1 VGATARDRGLHFM
14 TPAAASLLALLAA
27 IALSCTSRINVGLLA
42 IALAWVVGVYAGRVE
57 LVTTGFPS
65 QLFLT
70 LAGVTLLFA
79 LAEVNGTLTRVA
91 MAALRLARGRVA
103 LVPWVFFLIAC
114 AISSVGPGAVA
125 SVALVV
131 PMAMAVGARAGM
143 SPFLTALM
151 VANGANAGNLS
162 PFSSVGIIANN
173 KMAEIGLGGHATKVW
188 AANFLAHVLV
198 GMAAYVALGG
208 YRPRGAGDDGVTDPG
223 TAAAG
228 TAAASASAEPGVPP
242 AGHWITIA
250 VVAIWIFGIVVFT
263 LPLGPS
269 AFAAAVILIV
279 LRAADE
285 TAAIKRMPW
294 NAILMVAGMSV
305 LVAVLEATG
314 GMALFT
320 TLLARLATA
329 GTLHGV
335 MAFVTG
341 LISTYSST
349 SGVVLPTFLPTI
361 PGLVSQ
367 VGGGDPLTVAL
378 SINVGA
384 SIVDVSPLST
394 LGALSIAAVVDPR
407 QAPDLFRKL
416 MIWGLSMVI
425 VGFVLCQ
432 LLMGAFARL

>member
-1 VGATARDRGLHFM
+1 MCPCTHPFM

-42 IALAWVVGVYAGRVE
+42 IALAWLVGVYAGRVE
-57 LVTTGFPS
+57 LVTAGFPS

-70 LAGVTLLFA
+70 LTGVTLLFA

-91 MAALRLARGRVA
+91 MAALRLTRGHVA
-103 LVPWVFFLIAC
+103 LVPWMFFLIAC

-131 PMAMAVGARAGM
+131 PMAMAVGARAGL

-162 PFSSVGIIANN
+162 PFSAVGIIANT
-173 KMAEIGLGGHATKVW
+173 KMAGIGLGGHEAKVW

-198 GMAAYVALGG
+198 GIAAFLALGG
-208 YRPRGAGDDGVTDPG
+208 MRPRGEV
-223 TAAAG
+223 
-228 TAAASASAEPGVPP
+228 SASAESGGMDPGASPAR

-250 VVAIWIFGIVVFT
+250 IVSVWIVGIVGFS

-269 AFAAAVILIV
+269 AFAAAVVLIV
-279 LRAADE
+279 LRTADE
-285 TAAIKRMPW
+285 TAALKRMPW

-305 LVAVLEATG
+305 LVSVLEATG

-320 TLLARLATA
+320 TLLARLATP

-361 PGLVSQ
+361 PGLVKQ
-367 VGGGDPLTVAL
+367 VGGGDPLTIAL

-394 LGALSIAAVVDPR
+394 LGALCIAAVVDPR

-416 MIWGLSMVI
+416 MIWGLSMI
-425 VGFVLCQ
+425 LIGFALCQ
-432 LLMGAFARL
+432 ALMGPFARL

>member
-1 VGATARDRGLHFM
+1 M
-14 TPAAASLLALLAA
+14 TPAAASLVALLAA

-42 IALAWVVGVYAGRVE
+42 VALAWLVGMYAGRVE
-57 LVTTGFPS
+57 LVTAGFPA
-65 QLFLT
+65 QLFIT

-91 MAALRLARGRVA
+91 LAALRLARGRVA

-114 AISSVGPGAVA
+114 AIATVGPGSIA

-131 PMAMAVGARAGM
+131 PMAMAVGARAGI

-151 VANGANAGNLS
+151 VTNGANAGNLS
-162 PFSSVGIIANN
+162 PFSAVGIIANT
-173 KMAEIGLGGHATKVW
+173 KMAAIGLGGTEWKVW
-188 AANFLAHVLV
+188 AANFFAHLLV
-198 GMAAYVALGG
+198 GIAAYLMLGG
-208 YRPRGAGDDGVTDPG
+208 PRLRGAAADAESDAGSESDASLRWEPSHWL
-223 TAAAG
+223 TAAIVG
-228 TAAASASAEPGVPP
+228 L
-242 AGHWITIA
+242 WI
-250 VVAIWIFGIVVFT
+250 VGIVVFS

-269 AFAAAVILIV
+269 AFAASVLLV
-279 LRAADE
+279 MLRAADE
-285 TAAIKRMPW
+285 SAAIKRMPW
-294 NAILMVAGMSV
+294 NAVLMVVGMSV
-305 LVAVLEATG
+305 LVSVLEATG
-314 GMALFT
+314 GMGLFT
-320 TLLARLATA
+320 TLLAKLATA

-361 PGLVSQ
+361 PGLIAK

-394 LGALSIAAVVDPR
+394 LGALAIAAVVDPR
-407 QAPDLFRKL
+407 QTHDLFRKL
-416 MIWGLSMVI
+416 MIWGLSMI
-425 VGFVLCQ
+425 VVGSVLCQ
-432 LLMGAFARL
+432 LFMGTFARL

>member
-1 VGATARDRGLHFM
+1 MPGGRLGAIVYVPLM
-14 TPAAASLLALLAA
+14 TPAAVSLLALLAA

-42 IALAWVVGVYAGRVE
+42 VALAWLVGIYAGRVE
-57 LVTTGFPS
+57 LVTTGFPA

-70 LAGVTLLFA
+70 LAGVTLLFS
-79 LAEVNGTLTRVA
+79 LAEVNGTLHRVA
-91 MAALRLARGRVA
+91 MAALGLARGRVA
-103 LVPWVFFLIAC
+103 LLPWMFFLIAC
-114 AISSVGPGAVA
+114 GLSTVGPGAVA

-162 PFSSVGIIANN
+162 PFSSVGIIANT
-173 KMAEIGLGGHATKVW
+173 KMREIGLGGVEWKVW
-188 AANFLAHVLV
+188 AANFVVHLLV
-198 GMAAYVALGG
+198 AVVAYVALGG
-208 YRPRGAGDDGVTDPG
+208 LKLGKTSAQGDTREPAAAAAA
-223 TAAAG
+223 TAANEA
-228 TAAASASAEPGVPP
+228 TQTV
-242 AGHWITIA
+242 HWITIA
-250 VVAIWIFGIVVFT
+250 IVTLWIAGIVIFS

-269 AFAAAVILIV
+269 AFAAGVLLIV
-279 LRAADE
+279 MRVADE
-285 TAAIKRMPW
+285 GAAIKKMPW
-294 NAILMVAGMSV
+294 SAILMVTGMSV

-314 GMALFT
+314 GMVLFT
-320 TLLARLATA
+320 TLLAKLATA

-349 SGVVLPTFLPTI
+349 SGVVLPTFLPTV
-361 PGLVSQ
+361 PRLVSE

-384 SIVDVSPLST
+384 SLVDVSPLST

-407 QAPDLFRKL
+407 QTQPLFRQL
-416 MIWGLSMVI
+416 MIWGLSMTL
-425 VGFVLCQ
+425 VGALICQ
-432 LLMGAFARL
+432 LLMGTFARL

>member
-1 VGATARDRGLHFM
+1 M

-42 IALAWVVGVYAGRVE
+42 IALAWLVGVYAGRVE
-57 LVTTGFPS
+57 LVTAGFPS

-70 LAGVTLLFA
+70 LTGVTLLFA

-91 MAALRLARGRVA
+91 MAALRLTRGRVA

-114 AISSVGPGAVA
+114 TISSVGPGAVA
-125 SVALVV
+125 SVALVA
-131 PMAMAVGARAGM
+131 PMAMAVGARAGL

-162 PFSSVGIIANN
+162 PFSAVGIIANT
-173 KMAEIGLGGHATKVW
+173 KMAGIGLGGHEAKVW

-198 GMAAYVALGG
+198 GIAAFVALQGR
-208 YRPRGAGDDGVTDPG
+208 RPRGEARTSPDRGGTDSDTSPAP
-223 TAAAG
+223 AAAG
-228 TAAASASAEPGVPP
+228 D
-242 AGHWITIA
+242 WITIA
-250 VVAIWIFGIVVFT
+250 VISAWIVGIVGFS

-269 AFAAAVILIV
+269 AFAAAVVLIV

-285 TAAIKRMPW
+285 TAALKRMPW

-305 LVAVLEATG
+305 LVSVLEATG
-314 GMALFT
+314 GMTLFT
-320 TLLARLATA
+320 ALLAKLATA

-335 MAFVTG
+335 MACVTG

-361 PGLVSQ
+361 PGLVKQ
-367 VGGGDPLTVAL
+367 VGGGDPLTIAL

-394 LGALSIAAVVDPR
+394 LGALCIAAVVDPR

-416 MIWGLSMVI
+416 MIWGLSMVL
-425 VGFVLCQ
+425 VGFALCQ
-432 LLMGAFARL
+432 ALMGPFARL

>member
-1 VGATARDRGLHFM
+1 M
-14 TPAAASLLALLAA
+14 TPAAASLLALLVA

-42 IALAWVVGVYAGRVE
+42 IALAWLVGVYAGRVD
-57 LVTTGFPS
+57 LVTSGFPS

-79 LAEVNGTLTRVA
+79 LAEVNGTLTRLA
-91 MAALRLARGRVA
+91 MGALRLTGGHVV
-103 LVPWVFFLIAC
+103 LVPWMFFLIAC
-114 AISSVGPGAVA
+114 TISSVGPGAVA
-125 SVALVV
+125 SVALVA
-131 PMAMAVGARAGM
+131 PMAMAVGARAGL

-162 PFSSVGIIANN
+162 PFSAVGIIANT
-173 KMAEIGLGGHATKVW
+173 KMAGIGLGGHEGKVW

-198 GMAAYVALGG
+198 AIAAFVALGG
-208 YRPRGAGDDGVTDPG
+208 MRLRGESGAMAASSTDTNAKADSG
-223 TAAAG
+223 AST
-228 TAAASASAEPGVPP
+228 ASASS
-242 AGHWITIA
+242 AGYWITIA
-250 VVAIWIFGIVVFT
+250 VISIWIVGIVGFS

-269 AFAAAVILIV
+269 AFAAAVVVVV

-285 TAAIKRMPW
+285 NAALKRMPW

-305 LVAVLEATG
+305 LVSVLEATG

-320 TLLARLATA
+320 TLLARFATA

-361 PGLVSQ
+361 PGLVKQ
-367 VGGGDPLTVAL
+367 VGGGDPLTIAL

-394 LGALSIAAVVDPR
+394 LGALCIAAVVDSR

-416 MIWGLSMVI
+416 MIWGLSMI
-425 VGFVLCQ
+425 LVGCVLCQ
-432 LLMGAFARL
+432 LLMGPFARL

>member
-1 VGATARDRGLHFM
+1 M
-14 TPAAASLLALLAA
+14 TPAAVSLLALLAA

-42 IALAWVVGVYAGRVE
+42 VALAWLVGIYAGRVD
-57 LVTTGFPS
+57 LVTAGFPA

-70 LAGVTLLFA
+70 LAGVTLLFT
-79 LAEVNGTLTRVA
+79 LAEVNGTLHRVA
-91 MAALRLARGRVA
+91 MAALGLARGRVA
-103 LVPWVFFLIAC
+103 LLPWMFFLIAC
-114 AISSVGPGAVA
+114 GLSTVGPGAVA

-162 PFSSVGIIANN
+162 PFSSVGIIANT
-173 KMAEIGLGGHATKVW
+173 KMQEIGLGGTEWKVW
-188 AANFLAHVLV
+188 AANFFAHLLV
-198 GMAAYVALGG
+198 GVAAYVALGG
-208 YRPRGAGDDGVTDPG
+208 FKAGRTNARQDTSDAPASSAVSS
-223 TAAAG
+223 AAP
-228 TAAASASAEPGVPP
+228 TTSEPSTSTKS
-242 AGHWITIA
+242 HWITMAIVGTWIA
-250 VVAIWIFGIVVFT
+250 GIVIFS

-269 AFAAAVILIV
+269 AFAAGVMLIV
-279 LRAADE
+279 LGLADE
-285 TAAIKRMPW
+285 AAAIKRMPW
-294 NAILMVAGMSV
+294 NAILMVTGMSV
-305 LVAVLEATG
+305 LVSVLEATG
-314 GMALFT
+314 GMVLFT
-320 TLLARLATA
+320 TLLAKLATA

-349 SGVVLPTFLPTI
+349 SGVVLPTFLPTV
-361 PGLVSQ
+361 PRLVSE

-384 SIVDVSPLST
+384 SLVDVSPLST

-407 QAPDLFRKL
+407 QTQDLFRQL
-416 MIWGLSMVI
+416 MIWGLSMTI
-425 VGFVLCQ
+425 VGAVLCQ

>member
-1 VGATARDRGLHFM
+1 M
-14 TPAAASLLALLAA
+14 TPAAASLLALLVA

-42 IALAWVVGVYAGRVE
+42 IALAWLVSVYAGRVE

-103 LVPWVFFLIAC
+103 LVPWMFFLIAC

-162 PFSSVGIIANN
+162 PFSSVGIIANT
-173 KMAEIGLGGHATKVW
+173 KMAEIGLGGHEAKVW

-198 GMAAYVALGG
+198 GVAAYVALGG
-208 YRPRGAGDDGVTDPG
+208 FRPHGAGDDGVTDPG
-223 TAAAG
+223 AAAG
-228 TAAASASAEPGVPP
+228 PLPVDTARAGADAALGVPP
-242 AGHWITIA
+242 TGHWITIA
-250 VVAIWIFGIVVFT
+250 VVATWILGIVVFS

-269 AFAAAVILIV
+269 AFAAAVLLIV

-384 SIVDVSPLST
+384 SIVDVSDRKS
-394 LGALSIAAVVDPR
+394 VV
-407 QAPDLFRKL
+407 
-416 MIWGLSMVI
+416 
-425 VGFVLCQ
+425 
-432 LLMGAFARL
+432 

>member
-1 VGATARDRGLHFM
+1 MCPCTHPFM

-42 IALAWVVGVYAGRVE
+42 IALAWLVGAYAGRVE
-57 LVTTGFPS
+57 LVTAGFPS

-91 MAALRLARGRVA
+91 MAALRLTRGRVA
-103 LVPWVFFLIAC
+103 LVPWMFFLIAC
-114 AISSVGPGAVA
+114 TISSVGPGAVA

-131 PMAMAVGARAGM
+131 PMAMAVGARAGL

-162 PFSSVGIIANN
+162 PFSAVGIIANT
-173 KMAEIGLGGHATKVW
+173 KMAGIGLGGHEAKVW

-198 GMAAYVALGG
+198 AIAAYLALGG
-208 YRPRGAGDDGVTDPG
+208 MRPQGE
-223 TAAAG
+223 
-228 TAAASASAEPGVPP
+228 ASASADSGDTDAGASPAR

-250 VVAIWIFGIVVFT
+250 IISVWIVGIVGFA

-269 AFAAAVILIV
+269 AFAAAVVLIV

-285 TAAIKRMPW
+285 TAAVKRMPW

-320 TLLARLATA
+320 TLLAKLATA

-361 PGLVSQ
+361 PGLVKQ
-367 VGGGDPLTVAL
+367 VGGGDPLTIAL

-394 LGALSIAAVVDPR
+394 LGALCIAAVVDPH

-416 MIWGLSMVI
+416 MIWGLSMVL
-425 VGFVLCQ
+425 VGFALCQ
-432 LLMGAFARL
+432 ALMGPFARL

>member
-1 VGATARDRGLHFM
+1 M

-42 IALAWVVGVYAGRVE
+42 IALAWLVGVYAGRVD
-57 LVTTGFPS
+57 LVTSGFPS

-70 LAGVTLLFA
+70 LTGVTLLFA
-79 LAEVNGTLTRVA
+79 LAEVNGTLTRLA
-91 MAALRLARGRVA
+91 MGALRLTRGQVA
-103 LVPWVFFLIAC
+103 LVPWMFFLIAC
-114 AISSVGPGAVA
+114 TISSVGPGAVA
-125 SVALVV
+125 SVALVA
-131 PMAMAVGARAGM
+131 PMAMAVGARAGL

-162 PFSSVGIIANN
+162 PFSAVGIIANT
-173 KMAEIGLGGHATKVW
+173 KMAEIGLGGHEGKVW

-198 GMAAYVALGG
+198 GIAAYLALGG
-208 YRPRGAGDDGVTDPG
+208 MRPRGEAAAPADSGRVG
-223 TAAAG
+223 TAPDASPAG
-228 TAAASASAEPGVPP
+228 
-242 AGHWITIA
+242 AGHWIT
-250 VVAIWIFGIVVFT
+250 VAIISIWIVGIVGFS

-269 AFAAAVILIV
+269 AFAAGVLLIV

-285 TAAIKRMPW
+285 TAAIKRVPW

-305 LVAVLEATG
+305 LVSVLEATG

-320 TLLARLATA
+320 TLLARFATA

-361 PGLVSQ
+361 PGLVKQ

-394 LGALSIAAVVDPR
+394 LGALCIAAVVDAA

-416 MIWGLSMVI
+416 MIWGLSMI
-425 VGFVLCQ
+425 LVGCVLCQ
-432 LLMGAFARL
+432 VLMGRFARL

>member
-1 VGATARDRGLHFM
+1 MGRM
-14 TPAAASLLALLAA
+14 TPAAVSLLALLAA

-42 IALAWVVGVYAGRVE
+42 VALAWLVGIYAGKVE
-57 LVTTGFPS
+57 LVTAGFPA

-70 LAGVTLLFA
+70 LAGVTLLFT
-79 LAEVNGTLTRVA
+79 LAEVNGTLHRVA
-91 MAALRLARGRVA
+91 MGALGLARGRVA
-103 LVPWVFFLIAC
+103 LLPWIFFVITCGL
-114 AISSVGPGAVA
+114 STVGPGAVA

-162 PFSSVGIIANN
+162 PFSSVGIIANT
-173 KMAEIGLGGHATKVW
+173 KMQEIGLGGTEWKVW
-188 AANFLAHVLV
+188 AANFFAHLVLAVF
-198 GMAAYVALGG
+198 AYVAFGG
-208 YRPRGAGDDGVTDPG
+208 LKPG
-223 TAAAG
+223 KPVEMKDARETPLEHA
-228 TAAASASAEPGVPP
+228 TTT
-242 AGHWITIA
+242 HWITI
-250 VVAIWIFGIVVFT
+250 VIVSVWIAGIVIFS

-269 AFAAAVILIV
+269 AFAAGVLLIV
-279 LRAADE
+279 LRVADE
-285 TAAIKRMPW
+285 GAAIKRMPW
-294 NAILMVAGMSV
+294 SAILMVTGMSV

-314 GMALFT
+314 GMVLFT
-320 TLLARLATA
+320 TLLAKLATA
-329 GTLHGV
+329 STLHGV

-349 SGVVLPTFLPTI
+349 SGVVLPTFLPTV
-361 PGLVSQ
+361 PRLVTE

-407 QAPDLFRKL
+407 QTQDLFRQL
-416 MIWGLSMVI
+416 MIWGLSMTI
-425 VGFVLCQ
+425 VGAILCQ
-432 LLMGAFARL
+432 LLMGTFARL